1 MHVGAAT
8 IFQNPAKFSTD
19 YEVYRAGTPAGR
31 LGRTVGFSVHLGRGA
46 PFHRLHHVPRRA
58 PVPDLHGRTHHG
70 HAVGQHGL
78 RLALARPHAR
88 RRAGLHAG
96 TTSATGGFIL
106 GVGRGLAKVEY
117 DGFRV
122 DMNESRTR
130 FIESAECLLGGL
142 ESGFCEFDGEYIK
155 QPRREIRPNPF
166 RSFKDRTYAAAISP
180 ESSRIMAQLGVGM
193 LVIPQKPWD
202 EVERDLANYRNAWY
216 ESHGTNSTGPPPPV
230 VACWTFCHE
239 DADYARDMARRYIG
253 GYWHTVMDHYQF
265 KADHHKD
272 IKGYEYYGKVAEKM
286 FDYGDDEVV
295 DFFVNLQVWG
305 TPEQCYDKILQIRAR
320 TGHDTYVG
328 AFSYAA
334 MPYDVAEASMRLFAA
349 AVMPELKALTL
360 GVA

>member
-8 IFQNPAKFSTD
+8 IFQNPGKFASD
-19 YEVYRAGTPAGR
+19 YQVY
-31 LGRTVGFSVHLGRGA
+31 
-46 PFHRLHHVPRRA
+46 
-58 PVPDLHGRTHHG
+58 
-70 HAVGQHGL
+70 QEEL
-78 RLALARPHAR
+78 RLADLAEPLGFQSIWGVEHHFTDYTMCPDVLQFLTYM
-88 RRAGLHAG
+88 AGRTANLQLGSMVCVLPWHDPIRVAEQVAMLDNISAG
-96 TTSATGGFIL
+96 RFIL

-130 FIESAECLLGGL
+130 FIESAECLLAGL

-166 RSFKDRTYAAAISP
+166 RTFRGRTYAAAISP

-202 EVERDLANYRNAWY
+202 EVERDLANYRAAWRDRHPAGQ
-216 ESHGTNSTGPPPPV
+216 SPPAPV
-230 VACWTFCHE
+230 TACWTFCHP

-253 GYWHTVMDHYQF
+253 GYWQTVMEHYQF
-265 KADHHKD
+265 QADHHKD
-272 IKGYEYYGKVAEKM
+272 IRGYEYYGKVAEKM
-286 FDYGDDEVV
+286 IDYGTDEVV

-305 TPEQCYDKILQIRAR
+305 TPEQCYEKIQHIRAR

-334 MPYDVAEASMRLFAA
+334 MPYPEAEASMRLFAA
-349 AVMPELKALTL
+349 EVMPALQAL
-360 GVA
+360 PPAHQG

>member
-8 IFQNPAKFSTD
+8 IFQNPGKFTTD
-19 YEVYRAGTPAGR
+19 YDVYR
-31 LGRTVGFSVHLGRGA
+31 
-46 PFHRLHHVPRRA
+46 
-58 PVPDLHGRTHHG
+58 
-70 HAVGQHGL
+70 QEL
-78 RLALARPHAR
+78 RLADLAEPLGFESIWGVEHHFTDYTMCPDVLQFLTYM
-88 RRAGLHAG
+88 AGR
-96 TTSATGGFIL
+96 TSDMQLGSMVCVLPWHDPVRVAEQVCMLDNLSDGRFIL
-106 GVGRGLAKVEY
+106 GMGRGLAKVEY

-130 FIESAECLLGGL
+130 FIESAECLLAGL

-166 RSFKDRTYAAAISP
+166 RSFKDRAYAAAISP

-202 EVERDLANYRNAWY
+202 EVEGDLSNYRNAWL
-216 ESHGTNSTGPPPPV
+216 ESHGAGSAGPPAPV

-305 TPEQCYDKILQIRAR
+305 TPEQCYEKILQIRDR
-320 TGHDTYVG
+320 TAHDTYVG

-334 MPYDVAEASMRLFAA
+334 MPYAAAEASMRLFAN
-349 AVMPELKALTL
+349 AVMPELKALP
-360 GVA
+360 

>member
-8 IFQNPAKFSTD
+8 IFQNPGKFASD
-19 YEVYRAGTPAGR
+19 YQVY
-31 LGRTVGFSVHLGRGA
+31 
-46 PFHRLHHVPRRA
+46 
-58 PVPDLHGRTHHG
+58 
-70 HAVGQHGL
+70 QEEL
-78 RLALARPHAR
+78 RLADLAEPLGFQSIWGVEHHFTDYTMCPDVLQFLTYM
-88 RRAGLHAG
+88 AGRTANLQLGSMVCVLPWHDPIRVAEQVAMLDNISAG
-96 TTSATGGFIL
+96 RFIL

-130 FIESAECLLGGL
+130 FVESAECLLAGL

-166 RSFKDRTYAAAISP
+166 RTFRGRTYAAAISP

-202 EVERDLANYRNAWY
+202 EVERDLANYRAAWRDRHPAGQ
-216 ESHGTNSTGPPPPV
+216 SPPAPV
-230 VACWTFCHE
+230 TACWTFCHP

-253 GYWHTVMDHYQF
+253 GYWQTVMEHYQF
-265 KADHHKD
+265 QADHHKD
-272 IKGYEYYGKVAEKM
+272 IRGYEYYGKVAEKM
-286 FDYGDDEVV
+286 IDYGDDAVV

-305 TPEQCYDKILQIRAR
+305 TPEQCYEKILHIRDR

-334 MPYDVAEASMRLFAA
+334 MPYAEAEASMRLFAA
-349 AVMPELKALTL
+349 EVMPELQALPPADQ
-360 GVA
+360 G